1 MATNVLA
8 HPFPLILAAL
18 MAGATLL
25 WLLASY
31 NQLVRYRMQV
41 AESRSGVDTELKRRH
56 DLVPRLV
63 ETVKGYAR
71 HERETLEAV
80 ALARQQAAQAL
91 GSPGTQAGHENTL
104 ANELRRLF
112 RRVEGYPQ
120 LKASQNFIH
129 LQQELANTEDR
140 IQAAR
145 RLYNANVRE
154 FNTLV
159 ESFPTSLLANSMGMR
174 RANFFDL
181 ESSLT

>member
-1 MATNVLA
+1 MATNPLVYPL
-8 HPFPLILAAL
+8 PLILAAL
-18 MAGATLL
+18 TVGGTLL
-25 WLLASY
+25 WLLVTY

-71 HERETLEAV
+71 HERETLQAV
-80 ALARQQAAQAL
+80 AMARRQAAEAL
-91 GSPGTQAGHENTL
+91 GSPRTQADHENTL

-112 RRVEGYPQ
+112 RLTEGYPQ

-129 LQQELANTEDR
+129 LQHELANTEDR

-159 ESFPTSLLANSMGMR
+159 ESFPISLLAGSMGIR
-174 RANFFDL
+174 RADFFDL
-181 ESSLT
+181 DSSLA